1 MKYFRERSIRIAGA
15 VGGATAALL
24 TLGAIKTPALFQA
37 GSDFSRWI
45 ENVPAGSAVE
55 SALFRAMQLPNGEVP
70 FRRPPRESV
79 PALSD
84 LQKTENEAAL
94 LSLRALEEEQA
105 LDFAAAEDDWKAWAA
120 AADDRVGAH
129 LDLANFYERRLQPNP
144 ELAALEWVGS
154 APPDA
159 RERWTAVEAQR
170 SWKAFERA
178 LKVVDEYALGRAQSD
193 AIYAQ
198 WMKRYRQEPAVY
210 RRRFEFLLAG
220 KNFPQAEE
228 AIAQYRSAFPQ
239 DRVFPLKSEADLAVG
254 RGNSKD
260 GLAVYDAS
268 FEPLWP
274 PDLIHDYFRLILDSH
289 EQRAFRDAARAR
301 LEADP
306 DDLKDAAR
314 LFYLEQ
320 QQGQLDAAKAVLNGY
335 REKKEARGAAW
346 TPEELTT
353 LEKLFEA
360 VQDFPEAARYA
371 YAMAAQ
377 KATPA
382 EEREGTVGLARILL
396 TAPEQPLRVGAGNLS
411 LYRDIATMDR
421 GPGYL
426 NGILSLF
433 LNTQGPDSEYNREEQ
448 LAAPYFHRAKAAEL
462 LAEIDRRFPD
472 EPSRPML
479 HAKLMEAYGKYGD
492 SAAVIREGMQILA
505 DFPHFDG
512 RTRVA
517 LELADAYE
525 RTHHPDKEFGL
536 YQELLKELA
545 AQADGVPLGGGGEQY
560 GKPVTQ
566 ENALAQFSLPPAAS
580 ADNNGQG
587 HEESADAG
595 GAGDDGSTGAN
606 SGTNQQGARSV
617 EYAQVL
623 DRYLARL
630 VALQRLPDALAV
642 LRSEL
647 DRNPQ
652 DPGLYVR
659 LADFLEQNRLNAHVE
674 EVYERAIA
682 QFQDT
687 GWYARLA
694 RLYLRQRR
702 AADYRA
708 LMQKVAEI
716 FSGTE
721 LEAFLTE
728 APSPDRSLA
737 FEVDEYA
744 AGRFPHEMTFVRRLL
759 SEYDTKHDDADAEKL
774 LWANWAESPELRDRL
789 LELLSRTDRLD
800 GELAVLRQQSPEIE
814 KADWGGLAGRNPAAE
829 RFWVEACLWQSH
841 YEQAVG
847 AADALASAYP
857 ADAVIGAQASSL
869 YRSLAYFHPEDTD
882 KAVAVEKRLFDARPG
897 DLATLARI
905 GDIYAD
911 RNRFTEA
918 VPYWLKMADVRPGE
932 TDGYLQSATVFWDYF
947 DFADAQAQLE
957 RAQAR
962 LHDPT
967 LFGYQQGAIEESR
980 GDVATAIRA
989 YVASA
994 TAANASSDSRDRLL
1008 TLAHRPGWQVQ
1019 VEAGTAGLLRA
1030 DAPRNSAIELRAG
1043 VLEAE
1048 HHKDQLA
1055 QELQQLVAR
1064 TTSFDVLEAVAR
1076 RARTDEMP
1084 AVEEAS
1090 LRRQVTVTSDP
1101 VRKLQLR
1108 YRLVD
1113 ELGQRDA
1120 AAAAHEIDAI
1130 YSENPKILGVVRS
1143 TVDYDWD
1150 HDRRQQAVI
1159 VLLDAAGVAYPDL
1172 RSRFQLEAARK
1183 STDLG
1188 DYARSRT
1195 LLEALLKEKP
1205 LDAGYETAMAANLA
1219 RASDQAGLDTFYRA
1233 QLELVRNSPL
1243 GREEKQA
1250 RVAQLRRGIV
1260 AADTELRK
1268 FDAAV
1273 DQYIALINTFPEDGV
1288 LAQEAALYAVAHD
1301 QRDRLFAFYQKAIAD
1316 SPRDARW
1323 SIVLARLATA
1333 AEDDSL
1339 AIDAYAKALRL
1350 RPERQDLYIAQAGLD
1365 ERLRRFD
1372 DAIGLYRK
1380 LYTLS
1385 YRDPKWMLKVAELSA
1400 RERKEADTVSALETA
1415 LIEGRAPKPAYFFE
1429 AAEHLESWGMLPTAQ
1444 KYAERGVELA
1454 GPDLLVTQQGG
1465 AATYARIM
1473 ARLRQTPMALA
1484 LLKKA
1489 RADAPAVT
1497 IAAVAQQV
1505 AHEGPGAITGMEWR
1519 KQREQQRREQATA
1532 GFAQALQAMAGAAEA
1547 YYTPEERMQL
1557 AALLRDNAPT
1567 ADATEIANVYLP
1579 AAKAAQLAQLT
1590 GDLEWAQVVNRK
1602 PEVGIQLGEWLDLE
1616 TRRGQSGAAARQLEK
1631 LAPGLRHEDAV
1642 QVWRSVANA
1651 YRKAGDAAG
1660 ELRAMEQLGTLEHLE
1675 GGELS
1680 RFYKLLIVHRPEE
1693 LLSKARAVD
1702 SAAQYLVRNGSSAQA
1717 FAAVDARA
1725 AARPPVWKDA
1735 YTALTGLYLREQK
1748 PAVNDAFREVLAADA
1763 SIGDRSGHP
1772 ADRQRQLAGTVW
1784 FYYGARYAEYL
1795 DGENDPQREDYEA
1808 SELEATPGNPAA
1820 YMQLADQSAEHGR
1833 ADAALLDYSHSL
1845 DLNGDQPSVLD
1856 KIATIEWKK
1865 GDRTAALAAWSN
1877 AVKLL
1882 AAEMDARQ
1890 VPETFWGDFGQVLKS
1905 ISTAGQFDAVRA
1917 QVDAMLRVYLK
1928 RNGTYRS
1935 EPLLAGAYRANGNS
1949 VDWLLN
1955 ITASPADQQ
1964 ALLWSIL
1971 PNAWSDQGQWI
1982 EKSQL
1987 SRIYARTLELA
1998 EKQDQA
2004 QPGNYGSSADSERQK
2019 LVLALLNE
2027 KQTAAATQAFN
2038 AVSQKQRYVGSW
2050 LPIALRLADADGS
2063 LGTLVGDWKSHE
2075 GSGPALNEAR
2085 SAAGA
2090 LSPAGRR
2097 ILLRYVYETSIARRD
2112 FSAANFLGL
2121 AEIDLEENNTGAA
2134 VALLKRLALVSADMY
2149 ADEDSAAHLLER
2161 HHKAAEAA
2169 EFLRELASAN
2179 PWVADYRVRLA
2190 KTEMSVDPGQSAAVA
2205 DLNAVAADPNA
2216 KYEDREQAARALNG
2230 HGAAKTGSGELDILA
2245 AATCPSAASVSQP
2258 LYVAA
2263 RLQAADCSGEA
2274 TQKEEI
2280 LREALAIAPDD
2291 PAVRLKYVFAAFA
2304 ARSDAR
2310 ALAAAAPYMQGG
2322 YYPATETQRDAENE
2336 TNSSESPDAQ
2346 QEDNNASTLA
2356 GMPPTQAARLIEL
2369 TASANQR
2376 RGDLVEAVRV
2386 VSLGLNVVHAKNLR
2400 APIERRRAT
2409 LQTELDR
2416 SAQNDMRAPKI
2427 QDAVE
2432 QGGIVRPR
2440 LLPGMPIPDQP
2451 AREEQP

>member
-1 MKYFRERSIRIAGA
+1 MKCFRERSMRIAGA
-15 VGGATAALL
+15 VGGAAAALV
-24 TLGAIKTPALFQA
+24 TLGAIKTPVLFHA
-37 GSDFSRWI
+37 GSNLSRWI

-55 SALFRAMQLPNGEVP
+55 SAVFRAMQLPGGEVV

-79 PALSD
+79 PALSE
-84 LQKTENEAAL
+84 LQKTENAAAL
-94 LSLRALEEEQA
+94 LSLRALEEEQE
-105 LDFAAAEDDWKAWAA
+105 LDFAAAERDWKAWADS
-120 AADDRVGAH
+120 ADDRVGAH
-129 LDLANFYERRLQPNP
+129 LDLANFYERRLQPEP
-144 ELAALEWVGS
+144 ELTALEWVGS

-159 RERWTAVEAQR
+159 RERWAAVEAQR

-198 WMKRYRQEPAVY
+198 WIKRYPQEPAVY
-210 RRRFEFLLAG
+210 RRHFEYLLVG
-220 KNFPQAEE
+220 KDFAQAEA
-228 AIAQYRSAFPQ
+228 AIAQYRAVFPM
-239 DRVFPLKSEADLAVG
+239 DRVFPLKGEADLAVR
-254 RGNSKD
+254 RGNPKD
-260 GLAVYDAS
+260 GLAVYDAR

-274 PDLIHDYFRLILDSH
+274 PELIHDYFRLILDSH
-289 EQRAFRDAARAR
+289 EQRAFRDTARAR
-301 LEADP
+301 LEANP

-335 REKKEARGAAW
+335 REKKDARGATW
-346 TPEELTT
+346 TPEELAT

-377 KATPA
+377 RATPP

-411 LYRDIATMDR
+411 LYRDIARMDR

-462 LAEIDRRFPD
+462 LAEIDKRFPD
-472 EPSRPML
+472 EASRPSL
-479 HAKLMEAYGKYGD
+479 HAKLMDAHGTYSD
-492 SAAVIREGMQILA
+492 SAAMIHEGTQILA

-525 RTHHPDKEFGL
+525 RTRQPDKEFAL

-560 GKPVTQ
+560 GKPIVQ
-566 ENALAQFSLPPAAS
+566 ENAPAQFSTPPAAS
-580 ADNNGQG
+580 AGINGRGHAETPDAASGEDNG
-587 HEESADAG
+587 SA
-595 GAGDDGSTGAN
+595 GAS
-606 SGTNQQGARSV
+606 SGTNQQGARSA

-642 LRSEL
+642 LRGEL

-652 DPGLYVR
+652 DPGLYER
-659 LADFLEQNRLNAHVE
+659 LADFLEQNRLNTHVE

-682 QFQDT
+682 QFQDVD
-687 GWYARLA
+687 WYSRLV

-708 LMQKVAEI
+708 LMQKVADI

-721 LEAFLTE
+721 VEAFLKQ
-728 APSPDRSLA
+728 APAPDRSLA
-737 FEVDEYA
+737 FEVDKFA
-744 AGRFPHEMTFVRRLL
+744 AERFPHEMTFVRRLL
-759 SEYDTKHDDADAEKL
+759 SEYDVRHDDADAEKL
-774 LWANWAESPELRDRL
+774 LWARWVESPELRDRL
-789 LELLSRTDRLD
+789 FELLSRSGRLD

-814 KADWGGLAGRNPAAE
+814 KANWSGLSERNPAAE

-847 AADALASAYP
+847 AADALAAAYP

-882 KAVAVEKRLFDARPG
+882 KAVAIERRLLDARPG
-897 DLATLARI
+897 DLDTLARI

-911 RNRFTEA
+911 RNRFAEA
-918 VPYWLKMADVRPGE
+918 APYWLKMADLRPGE
-932 TDGYLQSATVFWDYF
+932 ADGYLQSATVFWDYF
-947 DFADAQAQLE
+947 DFVNAQAQLE
-957 RAQAR
+957 RGQAW

-980 GDVATAIRA
+980 GDVAAAIRS
-989 YVASA
+989 YVSSA
-994 TAANASSDSRDRLL
+994 TAANISSDSRDRLL
-1008 TLAHRPGWQVQ
+1008 TLAHRPAWQAQ

-1030 DAPRNSAIELRAG
+1030 NAPSTSAIELRAG

-1048 HHKDQLA
+1048 HRKDQLA
-1055 QELQQLVAR
+1055 HELDQLIAR
-1064 TTSFDVLEAVAR
+1064 TTSFDVLEAVAS
-1076 RARTDEMP
+1076 RTRSDEMP

-1090 LRRQVTVTSDP
+1090 LRRQIAVTTDP
-1101 VRKLQLR
+1101 VRKLQSR

-1113 ELGQRDA
+1113 QLVQHDTA
-1120 AAAAHEIDAI
+1120 AAAREIDAI

-1150 HDRRQQAVI
+1150 HDRRQQAVT
-1159 VLLDAAGVAYPDL
+1159 VLLDAARVAYPDL

-1188 DYARSRT
+1188 DFARSRT
-1195 LLEALLKEKP
+1195 LLEALLKQKP
-1205 LDAGYETAMAANLA
+1205 LDAAYEAAMAENFA
-1219 RASDQAGLDTFYRA
+1219 RANDQAGLDTFYRA
-1233 QLELVRNSPL
+1233 QLELVRNAPL
-1243 GREEKQA
+1243 GREEKQT
-1250 RVAQLRRGIV
+1250 RVAHLRRGIV
-1260 AADTELRK
+1260 AADTELHR

-1273 DQYIALINTFPEDGV
+1273 DQYIALINAFPEDGA
-1288 LAQEAALYAVAHD
+1288 LAQEGALYAVAHG
-1301 QRDRLFAFYQKAIAD
+1301 QRDRFFAFYQKAIAD

-1333 AEDDSL
+1333 AEDDAL

-1385 YRDPKWMLKVAELSA
+1385 YHDPKWMLKVAELSA
-1400 RERKEADTVSALETA
+1400 RERKEADAVSALQTA

-1429 AAEHLESWGMLPTAQ
+1429 AAEHLESWGMLAAAQ
-1444 KYAERGVELA
+1444 KYAEHGVELA
-1454 GPDLLVTQQGG
+1454 GPDLLVTEQTG
-1465 AATYARIM
+1465 ASTYARIM
-1473 ARLRQTPMALA
+1473 ARLRQSPAALER
-1484 LLKKA
+1484 LKKA
-1489 RADAPAVT
+1489 REDAPAVT

-1505 AHEGPGAITGMEWR
+1505 AREGPGAITDAEWR

-1532 GFAQALQAMAGAAEA
+1532 GFAQAMQAMAGTAAG
-1547 YYTPEERMQL
+1547 YYTPEERMQF
-1557 AALLRDNAPT
+1557 AALLRNSAQT
-1567 ADATEIANVYLP
+1567 VDAAEIANVYLP
-1579 AAKAAQLAQLT
+1579 AARTSQLAQLT
-1590 GDLEWAQVVNRK
+1590 ADLEWAQVVNRK
-1602 PEVGIQLGEWLDLE
+1602 PEGGIQLGEWLKPE
-1616 TRRGQSGAAARQLEK
+1616 TRRGNSRAAALQLEK
-1631 LAPGLRHEDAV
+1631 LAPGLQHEDAV
-1642 QVWRSVANA
+1642 QVWRSAADA
-1651 YRKAGDAAG
+1651 YRNAGDAAG
-1660 ELRAMEQLGTLEHLE
+1660 ELRAMERLSTLEHLE

-1693 LLSKARAVD
+1693 LLTKARAGD
-1702 SAAQYLVRNGSSAQA
+1702 SAAQYLVRNGSPAQA
-1717 FAAVDARA
+1717 FAAVDARSA
-1725 AARPPVWKDA
+1725 SRPPVWKDA
-1735 YTALTGLYLREQK
+1735 YTALTGLYLRQTK
-1748 PAVNDAFREVLAADA
+1748 PAVSDAFREVLAADA
-1763 SIGDRSGHP
+1763 SIGDRIDHP
-1772 ADRQRQLAGTVW
+1772 VDRQRQLAGTVW
-1784 FYYGARYAEYL
+1784 FYYGSRYADYL
-1795 DGENDPQREDYEA
+1795 DEENDPQREAYEA
-1808 SELEATPGNPAA
+1808 SELESTPGDPAA
-1820 YMQLADQSAEHGR
+1820 YLRLADQSAEHGR
-1833 ADAALLDYSHSL
+1833 ADAAVRDYSHSL
-1845 DLNGDQPSVLD
+1845 DLNGDQPAVLD
-1856 KIATIEWKK
+1856 KIAMIEWKK
-1865 GDRTAALAAWSN
+1865 GDRTAAIDTWSN

-1882 AAEMDARQ
+1882 AAEMDARH
-1890 VPETFWGDFGQVLKS
+1890 VPETFWGDFAQVLKS
-1905 ISTAGQFDAVRA
+1905 ISTLGQFDSVRA

-1935 EPLLAGAYRANGNS
+1935 EPLLEAAYHANGNS
-1949 VDWLLN
+1949 VDWLLK

-1971 PNAWSDQGQWI
+1971 PNTWSEQGHWI
-1982 EKSQL
+1982 EKGQL

-2004 QPGNYGSSADSERQK
+2004 QPGTYGGSADSERQK

-2027 KQTAAATQAFN
+2027 KQIAAARQALD
-2038 AVSQKQRYVGSW
+2038 AVPKKQQYSDGW
-2050 LPIALRLADADGS
+2050 LHIVLRLADADGS
-2063 LGTLVGDWKSHE
+2063 LGTLVSDWKGHE
-2075 GSGPALNEAR
+2075 GSVPALNDAR
-2085 SAAGA
+2085 NVAGS
-2090 LSPAGRR
+2090 LSSAGRH
-2097 ILLRYVYETSIARRD
+2097 ILLRYVYETSLARRD

-2121 AEIDLEENNTGAA
+2121 AEIDLEENNTTAA
-2134 VALLKRLALVSADMY
+2134 VALLKRLMLVSADMY
-2149 ADEDSAAHLLER
+2149 ADEDAAAHLLER
-2161 HHKAAEAA
+2161 HHNAAEAA
-2169 EFLRELASAN
+2169 ELLRALADAN

-2190 KTEMSVDPGQSAAVA
+2190 KAELTIDPGQSAAVA
-2205 DLNAVAADPNA
+2205 ELNAVAVDPDS
-2216 KYEDREQAARALNG
+2216 KYEDREQAARALKG

-2245 AATCPSAASVSQP
+2245 AATCPSTAGVSQP

-2263 RLQAADCSGEA
+2263 RLQAADCSGAA
-2274 TQKEEI
+2274 TQKEQL
-2280 LREALAIAPDD
+2280 LREALATAPDD

-2322 YYPATETQRDAENE
+2322 YYPATGSQEDVE
-2336 TNSSESPDAQ
+2336 SEPPPPDSQDTQ
-2346 QEDNNASTLA
+2346 QENNASTLA
-2356 GMPPTQAARLIEL
+2356 GMPPEQAAKLIEL
-2369 TASANQR
+2369 AANANQR
-2376 RGDLVEAVRV
+2376 RGDLAEAVRV
-2386 VSLGLNVVHAKNLR
+2386 LSIGLNVVHAKNLR
-2400 APIERRRAT
+2400 APMEQRRAS
-2409 LQTELDR
+2409 LQAELDR
-2416 SAQNDMRAPKI
+2416 SAQNDARAPKI
-2427 QDAVE
+2427 QDALE
-2432 QGGIVRPR
+2432 QGGIVRSM
-2440 LLPGMPIPDQP
+2440 LLPAMPIPDQP
-2451 AREEQP
+2451 AKEEQP